1 VSEAARPRL
10 LAGVPLLEDLPD
22 LEGLRALVRADF
34 NVPLE
39 DTPEGRHVV
48 DDFRIRTALPTL
60 EWLRRRGAQVAVCS
74 HLGRPAGCPD
84 PRWSMAPVREVLARL
99 CPDSSLLEN
108 LRFDPGE
115 KANDPDFVERLVDGY
130 DVYVN
135 EAFGVSHRRHASVV
149 GPPRTLPSAAGLRL
163 AREVEVVGGLLVTPK
178 RPFVAIVGG
187 AKVAD
192 KLGVLSVLAQRVDVL
207 AVGGAMAFTFLA
219 ALGHN
224 VGASLVDPDRIE
236 DCAELLQRC
245 DNLLLPMDI
254 VALEPGGELCG
265 SGAYGA
271 SHGAGGASTNV
282 HAGAAKITGVDL
294 SDGWKGVD
302 IGPDT
307 TAAIAEVVSKAG
319 TVLWNGPLGAFEDDR
334 FALGT
339 RRVAEALA
347 TSRAFTVVGGG
358 DSAAAL
364 DRFCLA
370 KKVDFVSTGG
380 GASLALLEHGD
391 LPGLEA
397 LRKAPNASCGLATA
411 G

>member
-1 VSEAARPRL
+1 VSKAARPRL

-39 DTPEGRHVV
+39 DTPEGRRVV

-60 EWLRRRGAQVAVCS
+60 RWLEARGADVTVCS
-74 HLGRPAGCPD
+74 HLGRPGGHPD
-84 PRWSMAPVREVLARL
+84 PRWSMEPVRRVLAEL
-99 CPDSSLLEN
+99 SPASSLMEN
-108 LRFDPGE
+108 LRFDAGE
-115 KANDPDFVERLVDGY
+115 KTNDPAFVERLVAGH

-135 EAFGVSHRRHASVV
+135 EAFGVSHRSHASVV
-149 GPPRTLPSAAGLRL
+149 GPPGTLPSAAGLRL
-163 AREVEVVGGLLVTPK
+163 AREVEVLGGLLVAPK

-192 KLGVLSVLAQRVDVL
+192 KLGVLSVLARRVDVL

-224 VGASLVDPDRIE
+224 VGSSLVDPDRID
-236 DCAELLQRC
+236 DCAALLKRC
-245 DNLLLPMDI
+245 DNLLLPNDI
-254 VALEPGGELCG
+254 VALEPGGVLCG
-265 SGAYGA
+265 AGA
-271 SHGAGGASTNV
+271 SV

-307 TAAIAEVVSKAG
+307 TAAISEAVSEAG

-339 RRVAEALA
+339 HRVAEALA
-347 TSRAFTVVGGG
+347 ASRAFTVVGGG

-391 LPGLEA
+391 LPALEA
-397 LRKAPNASCGLATA
+397 LRKAPNASSGLTTV

>member
-34 NVPLE
+34 NVPVE
-39 DTPEGRHVV
+39 EAPEGRRVV

-60 EWLRRRGAQVAVCS
+60 QWLEARGAHVTVCS
-74 HLGRPAGCPD
+74 HLGRPGGHPD
-84 PRWSMAPVREVLARL
+84 PRWTMAPVRQVLARL
-99 CPDSSLLEN
+99 SPASSLMEN

-115 KANDPDFVERLVDGY
+115 KANDPAFVERLVDGY
-130 DVYVN
+130 DVYIN
-135 EAFGVSHRRHASVV
+135 EAFGVSHRSHASVV

-163 AREVEVVGGLLVTPK
+163 TREVEVLGGLLVAAK

-224 VGASLVDPDRIE
+224 VGSSLVDPDRIDE
-236 DCAELLQRC
+236 CAALLQRC
-245 DNLLLPMDI
+245 DNILLPSDI

-265 SGAYGA
+265 GGAK
-271 SHGAGGASTNV
+271 SPSGAGGAGTSVYT
-282 HAGAAKITGVDL
+282 GAAKITGVDL

-302 IGPDT
+302 IGPDS
-307 TAAIAEVVSKAG
+307 TAAISEAVLEAG

-339 RRVAEALA
+339 HRVAEALA
-347 TSRAFTVVGGG
+347 ASKAFTVVGGG

-391 LPGLEA
+391 LPALEA
-397 LRKAPNASCGLATA
+397 LRKAPNASHDLTTVS
-411 G
+411 

>member
-1 VSEAARPRL
+1 MSKAARPRL

-39 DTPEGRHVV
+39 DTPKGRRVV

-60 EWLRRRGAQVAVCS
+60 RWLEARGAHVTVCS
-74 HLGRPAGCPD
+74 HLGRPGGHPD
-84 PRWSMAPVREVLARL
+84 PRWSMEPVREVLAKL
-99 CPDSSLLEN
+99 SPASSLMEN

-115 KANDPDFVERLVDGY
+115 KTNDPAFVERLVDGY

-135 EAFGVSHRRHASVV
+135 DAFGASHRSHASVV

-163 AREVEVVGGLLVTPK
+163 ACEVEVLGGLLVAPK

-187 AKVAD
+187 AKVAE
-192 KLGVLSVLAQRVDVL
+192 KLGVLSVLAQRVDLL

-224 VGASLVDPDRIE
+224 VGASLVDPDRID
-236 DCAELLQRC
+236 DCAALLRRC
-245 DNLLLPMDI
+245 DNLLLPNDI

-265 SGAYGA
+265 AGA
-271 SHGAGGASTNV
+271 SV
-282 HAGAAKITGVDL
+282 HTGAAKITGVDL

-307 TAAIAEVVSKAG
+307 TAAISEAVSEAG

-339 RRVAEALA
+339 HRVAEALA
-347 TSRAFTVVGGG
+347 ASKAFTVVGGG

-380 GASLALLEHGD
+380 GASLVLLEHGD
-391 LPGLEA
+391 LPALEA
-397 LRKAPNASCGLATA
+397 LRKAPNASCGLATV